1 MKRLSSGGSVLK
13 WIPSRSGH
21 SARTRFF
28 TVLTVVDVD
37 SVSGPARG
45 DDRRAGGVGRGGRVQ
60 RRAREGKKR
69 GAAAAARRGRAGW
82 RIGARRRRANAR
94 DVRVRETRGRRR
106 RRRRASERA
115 SGAGDGS
122 LGRAIGAG
130 GSARAPMSTP
140 STIRNR
146 ISTVD
151 MASARSRP
159 TPTRCHDA
167 SAIFYS
173 EGRRQPPSALDE
185 TNARRGSRAVS
196 RPHRTRAT
204 TPRPQRPSR
213 GGDDNDS
220 AATARERGSD
230 RPKRGRARGVVDTL

>member
-1 MKRLSSGGSVLK
+1 MICNENERRYGEGRGSLPHREDE
-13 WIPSRSGH
+13 IFHRAHRRGRRQRQRSC
-21 SARTRFF
+21 AR
-28 TVLTVVDVD
+28 
-37 SVSGPARG
+37 
-45 DDRRAGGVGRGGRVQ
+45 RRSEGGVGWARGGRLAT
-60 RRAREGKKR
+60 RARRKEER
-69 GAAAAARRGRAGW
+69 GGGGGEAQTRGVGNRSATTTRMRARRSRS
-82 RIGARRRRANAR
+82 RDARTSTSSSSR
-94 DVRVRETRGRRR
+94 
-106 RRRRASERA
+106 ERA

-213 GGDDNDS
+213 GGDDDDS